1 MSEFSP
7 SLGGFIRDWA
17 AISAKCKII
26 TKMQLL
32 PNKCRRGVNPFAAP
46 ACKTS
51 GLKDA
56 WTCLRKLLQTVYF
69 LVLYHSLLSML
80 CVLINPLRSSP
91 EKKKKKRKKFKG
103 FRFRILCWSFPS
115 DVTAVKGLKQ
125 CRGPVVIHTYVLF
138 FIRFLT
144 TDTLCSALCVVRP
157 PLSCSSLRYP
167 WSQPLPSC
175 RSHQTLPGNATPM
188 YLHAASSS
196 RA

>member
-69 LVLYHSLLSML
+69 PVLYHSLLSML
-80 CVLINPLRSSP
+80 CVLIKILYVAVR
-91 EKKKKKRKKFKG
+91 KRRKRKEK
-103 FRFRILCWSFPS
+103 
-115 DVTAVKGLKQ
+115 
-125 CRGPVVIHTYVLF
+125 
-138 FIRFLT
+138 
-144 TDTLCSALCVVRP
+144 
-157 PLSCSSLRYP
+157 SLRDSDFAFCVGRFQVT
-167 WSQPLPSC
+167 SQ
-175 RSHQTLPGNATPM
+175 Q
-188 YLHAASSS
+188 
-196 RA
+196 